1 VVRHEVVAIHDEPNE
16 PVVDDRDS
24 AVRVV
29 RNGEATEENLRI
41 VTGLQ
46 PARQRQRA

>member
-1 VVRHEVVAIHDEPNE
+1 VVRHEVVAIHDEPHE